1 MHSRDILDELRSM
14 ADPSGL
20 EGMGRFGIA
29 TGSALGGI
37 SVPTLRRMAK
47 RIGRDHSL
55 AADLWASGIHEAR
68 ILAGLID
75 VPALVTEE
83 QMEAW
88 AADFDSWDVVDGTCC
103 NLFDRTPHAYSKA
116 VEWSGR
122 DEEFV
127 KRGAFSL
134 MAGLA
139 VHDKAS
145 SNQALRRFFPLIE
158 REAGDPRNFVR
169 KAVNWALRQIGKRNL
184 TLNREA
190 VSVARRIERTG
201 PPSARWVASDALREL
216 LSEAV
221 QTRLRGPVSR
231 SRGRVRR
238 RPFGHSSNPPEMAMG

>member
-1 MHSRDILDELRSM
+1 M

-20 EGMGRFGIA
+20 EGMARYGIA
-29 TGSALGGI
+29 TASALGGI
-37 SVPTLRRMAK
+37 SVPTLRSMAK

-55 AADLWASGIHEAR
+55 AADLWVSGIHEAR
-68 ILAGLID
+68 ILAGLVD
-75 VPALVTEE
+75 DPALVTEK

-88 AADFDSWDVVDGTCC
+88 AAEFDSWDVVDGTCC
-103 NLFDRTPHAYSKA
+103 NLFDRTPFAYSKA

-127 KRGAFSL
+127 KRAAFSL

-145 SNQALRRFFPLIE
+145 SNQAFRQFFPLIE

-184 TLNREA
+184 SLNREA

-201 PPSARWVASDALREL
+201 PRSARWVASDALREL
-216 LSEAV
+216 QSEAV
-221 QTRLRGPVSR
+221 LGRLRVQGSGAK
-231 SRGRVRR
+231 GR
-238 RPFGHSSNPPEMAMG
+238 ATA